1 MKSRLFY
8 FFFLFSIILS
18 FSQQTKKDKLKEVLS
33 ISGYIKYL
41 KTYSYSEKNL
51 IGDNLIHNRIRL
63 KADFSPELTAVFEMR
78 NRIFYGDI
86 TSKTLKFGEL
96 LDQDAG
102 QVDLSF
108 NTLNTT
114 PMVINT
120 IFDRAYLRYAA
131 EKYQLTLG
139 RQRINWGVNL
149 AWSPND
155 LFNAYSLLDFD
166 YQERAGTDAI
176 RFQYYTGDLSSI
188 DLSIQPGQDLNKSII
203 GFLWKFNKWERDFQI
218 LAGNYYDD
226 YVLGY
231 GSEGT
236 LFNKFG
242 FKREVSYFVPKN
254 RNRKSVTSMSTSID
268 YFFKNGVYINTSVL
282 YNTNS
287 KNKNLQSDDLFQSII
302 GSISVKNLM
311 PSKWSYFI
319 QVSGPF
325 NPALNGSL
333 STFYIR
339 GIETLVIAPTLTYEL
354 EDNWEIMLLTQS
366 AYGKIGNDSKNKGA
380 ASFYLRLMRSF

>member
-1 MKSRLFY
+1 MKSTLFY
-8 FFFLFSIILS
+8 FFFLFSITLS
-18 FSQQTKKDKLKEVLS
+18 FSQETKEGKLKEVIS
-33 ISGYIKYL
+33 VSGYIKYL
-41 KTYSYSEKNL
+41 KTYSHSEKNF

-63 KADFSPELTAVFEMR
+63 KANFSSELIAVFEMR
-78 NRIFYGDI
+78 NRLFYGDI
-86 TSKTLKFGEL
+86 TKNALEFGEL

-102 QVDLSF
+102 QIDLSF

-114 PMVINT
+114 PMVLNT

-166 YQERAGTDAI
+166 YQERAGTDAL
-176 RFQYYTGDLSSI
+176 RFQYFTGDMSSI

-236 LFNKFG
+236 LFDKFG
-242 FKREVSYFVPKN
+242 FKREVSYFIPKN
-254 RNRKSVTSMSTSID
+254 RNKKSVASMSTSID
-268 YFFKNGVYINTSVL
+268 YFFKNGVYINASVL
-282 YNTNS
+282 YNSNS
-287 KNKNLQSDDLFQSII
+287 ENKNLESDDLFRSLI
-302 GSISVKNLM
+302 GTISVKNLM
-311 PSKWSYFI
+311 PSKWSYFA

-333 STFYIR
+333 SAFYIK
-339 GIETLVIAPTLTYEL
+339 GIKTFVMAPTLTYEP
-354 EDNWEIMLLTQS
+354 EENWEIMLLSQS
-366 AYGKIGNDSKNKGA
+366 AYGKIGDDSEKKA
-380 ASFYLRLMRSF
+380 AVSFYLRLMRSF

>member
-1 MKSRLFY
+1 MKSILFY
-8 FFFLFSIILS
+8 FIFLFSITLV
-18 FSQQTKKDKLKEVLS
+18 FSQQTKGEKLKEIIT
-33 ISGYIKYL
+33 ISGYVKYL
-41 KTYSYSEKNL
+41 KTYSYNEGNF
-51 IGDNLIHNRIRL
+51 IGDNLIHNRIKL
-63 KADFSPELTAVFEMR
+63 KADFSPELSTVFEMR

-86 TSKTLKFGEL
+86 TSNAFKFGEF
-96 LDQDAG
+96 LDKDAG

-114 PMVINT
+114 PMVFNT

-166 YQERAGTDAI
+166 YQERAGVDAI
-176 RFQYYTGDLSSI
+176 RFQYFTGDLSSI
-188 DLSIQPGQDLNKSII
+188 DLSIQPGKDLNQSII

-218 LAGNYYDD
+218 LAGNYYND

-236 LFNKFG
+236 LFDKFG
-242 FKREVSYFVPKN
+242 FKREVSYFIPKN

-268 YFFKNGVYINTSVL
+268 YFFKNGIYINTSVL

-287 KNKNLQSDDLFQSII
+287 ENKNLQSDDLFQSII

-311 PSKWSYFI
+311 PSKLSYFF

-333 STFYIR
+333 SAFYIK
-339 GIETLVIAPTLTYEL
+339 GIETLVIAPTITYEL
-354 EDNWEIMLLTQS
+354 EQNWEIMLLSQS
-366 AYGKIGNDSKNKGA
+366 AYGKIGDDSKNIGA
-380 ASFYLRLMRSF
+380 ASFYFRLMRSF

>member
-1 MKSRLFY
+1 MKSILFY
-8 FFFLFSIILS
+8 FIFLFSITLV
-18 FSQQTKKDKLKEVLS
+18 FSQQTKDEKLKEIIT
-33 ISGYIKYL
+33 ISGYVKYL
-41 KTYSYSEKNL
+41 KTYSYNEGNF
-51 IGDNLIHNRIRL
+51 IGDNLIHNRIKL
-63 KADFSPELTAVFEMR
+63 KADFSPELSTVFEMR

-86 TSKTLKFGEL
+86 TSNAFEFGEF
-96 LDQDAG
+96 LDKDAG

-114 PMVINT
+114 PMVFNT

-166 YQERAGTDAI
+166 YQERAGVDAL
-176 RFQYYTGDLSSI
+176 RFQYFTGDLSSI
-188 DLSIQPGQDLNKSII
+188 DLSIQPGKDLNQSII

-218 LAGNYYDD
+218 LAGNYYND
-226 YVLGY
+226 YVFGY

-236 LFNKFG
+236 LFDKFG
-242 FKREVSYFVPKN
+242 FKREVSYFIPKN

-268 YFFKNGVYINTSVL
+268 YFFKNGIYINTSVL

-287 KNKNLQSDDLFQSII
+287 ENKNLQSDDLFQSII

-311 PSKWSYFI
+311 PSKLSYFF

-333 STFYIR
+333 SAFYIK
-339 GIETLVIAPTLTYEL
+339 GIETLVIAPTITYEL
-354 EDNWEIMLLTQS
+354 EQNWEIMLLTQS
-366 AYGKIGNDSKNKGA
+366 AYGKIGDDSKNIGA
-380 ASFYLRLMRSF
+380 ASFYFRLMRSF

>member
-1 MKSRLFY
+1 LKSTLFY
-8 FFFLFSIILS
+8 FFFLFSITLS
-18 FSQQTKKDKLKEVLS
+18 FSQETKEGKLKEVIS
-33 ISGYIKYL
+33 VSGYIKYL
-41 KTYSYSEKNL
+41 KTYSHSEKNF

-63 KADFSPELTAVFEMR
+63 KANFSSELIAVFEMR
-78 NRIFYGDI
+78 NRLFYGDI
-86 TSKTLKFGEL
+86 TKNALEFGEL

-102 QVDLSF
+102 QIDLSF

-114 PMVINT
+114 PMVLNT

-166 YQERAGTDAI
+166 YQERSGTDAL
-176 RFQYYTGDLSSI
+176 RFQYFTGDMSSI

-231 GSEGT
+231 GSEGS
-236 LFNKFG
+236 LFDKFG
-242 FKREVSYFVPKN
+242 FKREVSYFIPKD
-254 RNRKSVTSMSTSID
+254 RNKKSVTSMSTSID
-268 YFFKNGVYINTSVL
+268 YFFKNGVYINASVL
-282 YNTNS
+282 YNSNS
-287 KNKNLQSDDLFQSII
+287 ENKNLESDDLFRSLI
-302 GSISVKNLM
+302 GAISVKNLM
-311 PSKWSYFI
+311 PSKWSYFA

-333 STFYIR
+333 SVFYIKA
-339 GIETLVIAPTLTYEL
+339 IETFVMVPTLTYEL
-354 EDNWEIMLLTQS
+354 EENWEIMLLSQS
-366 AYGKIGNDSKNKGA
+366 AYGKIGDDSEKKGA

>member
-1 MKSRLFY
+1 MKSILFY
-8 FFFLFSIILS
+8 FIFLFSITLV
-18 FSQQTKKDKLKEVLS
+18 FSQQTKGEKLKEIIT
-33 ISGYIKYL
+33 ISGYVKYL
-41 KTYSYSEKNL
+41 KTYSYNEGNF
-51 IGDNLIHNRIRL
+51 IGDNLIHNRIKL
-63 KADFSPELTAVFEMR
+63 KADFSPKLSTVFEMR

-86 TSKTLKFGEL
+86 TSNAFKFGEF
-96 LDQDAG
+96 LDKDAG

-114 PMVINT
+114 PMVFNT

-166 YQERAGTDAI
+166 YQERAGVDAL
-176 RFQYYTGDLSSI
+176 RFQYFTGDLSSI
-188 DLSIQPGQDLNKSII
+188 DLSIQPGKDLNQSII

-218 LAGNYYDD
+218 LAGNYYND
-226 YVLGY
+226 YVFGY

-236 LFNKFG
+236 LFDKFG
-242 FKREVSYFVPKN
+242 FKREVSYFIPKN

-268 YFFKNGVYINTSVL
+268 YFFKNGIYINTSVL

-287 KNKNLQSDDLFQSII
+287 ENKNLQSDDLFQSII

-311 PSKWSYFI
+311 PSKLSYFF

-333 STFYIR
+333 SAFYIK
-339 GIETLVIAPTLTYEL
+339 GIETLVIAPTITYEL
-354 EDNWEIMLLTQS
+354 EQNWEIMLLTQS
-366 AYGKIGNDSKNKGA
+366 AYGKIGDDSKNIGA
-380 ASFYLRLMRSF
+380 ASFYFRLMRSF

>member
-1 MKSRLFY
+1 MKSILFY
-8 FFFLFSIILS
+8 FIFLFSITLV
-18 FSQQTKKDKLKEVLS
+18 FSQQTKDEKLKEIIT
-33 ISGYIKYL
+33 ISGYVKYL
-41 KTYSYSEKNL
+41 KTYSYNEGNF
-51 IGDNLIHNRIRL
+51 IGDNLIHHRIKL
-63 KADFSPELTAVFEMR
+63 KADFSPELSTVFEMR

-86 TSKTLKFGEL
+86 TSNAFKFGEF
-96 LDQDAG
+96 LDKDAG

-114 PMVINT
+114 PMVFNT

-166 YQERAGTDAI
+166 YQERAGVDAL
-176 RFQYYTGDLSSI
+176 RFQYFTGDLSSI
-188 DLSIQPGQDLNKSII
+188 DLSIQPGKNLNQSII

-218 LAGNYYDD
+218 LAGNYYND
-226 YVLGY
+226 YVFGY

-236 LFNKFG
+236 LFDKFG
-242 FKREVSYFVPKN
+242 FKREVSYFIPKN

-268 YFFKNGVYINTSVL
+268 YFFKNGIYINTSVL

-287 KNKNLQSDDLFQSII
+287 ENKNLQSDDLFQSII

-311 PSKWSYFI
+311 TSKLSYFF

-333 STFYIR
+333 SAFYIK
-339 GIETLVIAPTLTYEL
+339 GIETLVIAPTITYEL
-354 EDNWEIMLLTQS
+354 EQNWEIMLLTQS
-366 AYGKIGNDSKNKGA
+366 AYGKIGDDSKNIGA
-380 ASFYLRLMRSF
+380 ASFFFRLMRSF